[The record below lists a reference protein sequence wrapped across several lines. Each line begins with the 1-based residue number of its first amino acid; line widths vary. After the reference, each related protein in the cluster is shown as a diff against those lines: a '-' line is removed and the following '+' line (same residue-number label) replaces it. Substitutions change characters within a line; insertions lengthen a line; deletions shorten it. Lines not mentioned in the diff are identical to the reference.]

1 MCYHPNLTA
10 FTIYFWLHCFLP
22 FLFISSF
29 SRTQTSGSLTLP
41 LKTGSIASSLLPL
54 TIEKLRAYWGGE
66 LSRCLLTSWSSI
78 QTERE
83 RGGEGRGAERGVTT
97 DAPVIRAVWVSAV
110 ESRAAT
116 TAATTA
122 AAAWGTF
129 PFHESQQRRR
139 AGWESWAAEREEEV
153 SEPYRKQ
160 DGQKLTLGGRET
172 RGEQRDDRWEI
183 AESDWQQLQ

>member
-1 MCYHPNLTA
+1 MSANQLIVHPD
-10 FTIYFWLHCFLP
+10 
-22 FLFISSF
+22 
-29 SRTQTSGSLTLP
+29 
-41 LKTGSIASSLLPL
+41 
-54 TIEKLRAYWGGE
+54 GE
-66 LSRCLLTSWSSI
+66 G
-78 QTERE
+78 EGE
-83 RGGEGRGAERGVTT
+83 GEGRGAERGVTT

-116 TAATTA
+116 TAA

-160 DGQKLTLGGRET
+160 DKQKLTLGGRET

-183 AESDWQQLQ
+183 AESDWQQRQ